1 VSVVANV
8 AINID
13 SRGAEQRLKA
23 IQRSSENVS
32 QALKALQGSASAVK
46 TAIETQQGGFARAST
61 VQGVFSARVLNTE
74 KAIRTQIAALR
85 DVQSSVKLGGALYQK
100 AATQIKQYEDAL
112 RGANAQETKAS
123 GSASNLIGVIGKL
136 GVAYVGLRTAQE
148 AIQAGIQREESER
161 RLQFLAK
168 GYGEVAQAQ
177 EIAAR
182 AGAKFGLSATES
194 NQQFAQLYGRLR
206 PLNISIQ
213 DIETA
218 FVGFN
223 TAAKVSGAT
232 SAESAGAFLQLTQA
246 LGSGVLRGQELNS
259 ILEQAPGLVVAL
271 TKELGRP
278 VSEIRKLAEQGEITS
293 DVVIRALK
301 RAGTDGAD
309 ELAAAMQGPAQQVK
323 NLQNEF
329 ENFQVAA
336 TKELLPQIIESVRVL
351 TASLRAIAP
360 IIRTIGAVAGPVIKY
375 LNGLIERAT
384 GVERIR
390 FRAQAVQRA
399 GESRLSKAGV
409 GRTYSDAQGNIY
421 STITGR
427 LVQAASPRPTGDG
440 AAIGL
445 TGGGE
450 SDGGKSKKE
459 KMSDAARE
467 AKRLAEEL
475 KRSLEIGDQLGTQFS
490 RQVVLLDT
498 ASETERQRLQI
509 QFDYEDRAKQIAE
522 LKNAEQRL
530 NLTTL
535 NDEIKRLETSKLQT
549 DELKKQI
556 EEYYKLAGLTAGE
569 MLGEGAGAFR
579 TDINL
584 DPNNRATEKADE
596 LKRKFNELIDP
607 INMAATGA
615 QSIGDAFG
623 TAFQSIITGAQS
635 TQQALAGFFKSVGE
649 SFINMATE
657 IIAQMVVMYSFKQL
671 LGLFGG
677 GGGGLFSGAG
687 PVAMPGGAGF
697 AEGFSMPKLFAK
709 GGFVTGPTNAL
720 IGEGGEPEYVIPA
733 SKMRGAMSRYSAG
746 ARGSGV
752 IPSGS
757 GDGATMGATMT
768 AAPIDVRYTVERINS
783 VDYVTADQFQAGMA
797 QAAQQGAAQGE
808 TRALRKLQMSNSTR
822 RRVGI

>member
-1 VSVVANV
+1 MSVVANV

-32 QALKALQGSASAVK
+32 QALKGLQGSASAVK
-46 TAIETQQGGFARAST
+46 TAIEAQQSGFAKAST

-74 KAIRTQIAALR
+74 KAIRAQIAALR
-85 DVQSSVKLGGALYQK
+85 DVQSSVRLGGALYQK
-100 AATQIKQYEDAL
+100 AATQIRQYEDAL
-112 RGANAQETKAS
+112 RGANTQETKAS
-123 GSASNLIGVIGKL
+123 GSASNLIGVIGRL
-136 GVAYVGLRTAQE
+136 GIAYVGLRTAQE
-148 AIQAGIQREESER
+148 AVQAGIQREESGR

-182 AGAKFGLSATES
+182 AGAKFGLSTTES

-206 PLNISIQ
+206 PLNVSIQ

-259 ILEQAPGLVVAL
+259 VLEQAPGLVVAL

-293 DVVIRALK
+293 EVVIRALK

-390 FRAQAVQRA
+390 FRAQAMQRA

-409 GRTYSDAQGNIY
+409 GRTYSDAQGNVY

-427 LVQAASPRPTGDG
+427 LVQAAPPKTTGAG

-450 SDGGKSKKE
+450 SEAGKSGKA
-459 KMSDAARE
+459 KMSNAERE
-467 AKRLAEEL
+467 AQRVAEEL
-475 KRSLEIGDQLGTQFS
+475 KRSLETGNQLATQFS
-490 RQVVLLDT
+490 REVVLLAT
-498 ASETERQRLQI
+498 ASEIERKRLEI
-509 QFDYEDRAKQIAE
+509 QYEFEDRAKQISE
-522 LKNAEQRL
+522 LKNAEQRTNL
-530 NLTTL
+530 NQI
-535 NDEIKRLETSKLQT
+535 NAEIKRLELIDLQT
-549 DELKKQI
+549 EAIKNQAEEADKLFKKEIEGTEFGVSGGGPISSMVDEMQQGLNDLLAPANQVKTIATAIGESFSTSFKEVITGAKSAQQAI
-556 EEYYKLAGLTAGE
+556 AEFFGRIGDALINYATDAIAQYTAIGIAKLFAGVDPLAASGRN
-569 MLGEGAGAFR
+569 LSGAGALSS
-579 TDINL
+579 TNL
-584 DPNNRATEKADE
+584 
-596 LKRKFNELIDP
+596 FQ
-607 INMAATGA
+607 TGA
-615 QSIGDAFG
+615 
-623 TAFQSIITGAQS
+623 
-635 TQQALAGFFKSVGE
+635 
-649 SFINMATE
+649 
-657 IIAQMVVMYSFKQL
+657 
-671 LGLFGG
+671 
-677 GGGGLFSGAG
+677 
-687 PVAMPGGAGF
+687 F
-697 AEGFSMPKLFAK
+697 AE

-720 IGEGGEPEYVIPA
+720 VGEGGEAEYVIPA
-733 SKMRGAMSRYSAG
+733 SKMRSAMGRYAAG
-746 ARGSGV
+746 ARGSSV

-757 GDGATMGATMT
+757 SGEGSMSATMT

-783 VDYVTADQFQAGMA
+783 VDYVTADQFQAGMR
-797 QAAQQGAAQGE
+797 QAASQGAERGQQL
-808 TRALRKLQMSNSTR
+808 ALRRLQQSPSTR